1 MKTSIKNVIAAAAAI
16 TALTTAG
23 WAMAQQGPGKGGH
36 KDDCGPGHSER
47 GGKMSE
53 RMGKRMEERQAQLKT
68 ALKLNANQEAAWN
81 QYQQAMKPP
90 AAPAQPANPADWS
103 KLTTPQ
109 RLEKMQALHTERQ
122 KHMAQHLQATQQ
134 FYAALTPE
142 QQKVFDEQQNHGKH
156 GRGGHGD
163 KREHRHG

>member
-1 MKTSIKNVIAAAAAI
+1 MKTSIKRVIAAAAAM

-36 KDDCGPGHSER
+36 QDDCGPGHSER
-47 GGKMSE
+47 GGKMSD

-90 AAPAQPANPADWS
+90 AGANPTGGAADWS

-109 RLEKMQALHTERQ
+109 RLEKMQALHAERQ
-122 KHMAQHLQATQQ
+122 QHMAQHVQATQQ

-142 QQKVFDEQQNHGKH
+142 QQKVFDSMQNHGKG
-156 GRGGHGD
+156 GREGHNG

>member
-1 MKTSIKNVIAAAAAI
+1 MKTSIKTVLATAAAI

-36 KDDCGPGHSER
+36 PEDCGPGHSER

-53 RMGKRMEERQAQLKT
+53 RMGKRMEERQTQLKT
-68 ALKLNANQEAAWN
+68 ALKLNANQEAAWS

-90 AAPAQPANPADWS
+90 AAPAAMADRAEWS

-109 RLEKMQALHTERQ
+109 RLEKMQAMHAERQ
-122 KHMAQHLQATQQ
+122 KQMAQHVQATQQ

-142 QQKVFDEQQNHGKH
+142 QQKVFDTQQNHGK
-156 GRGGHGD
+156 RGHGD
-163 KREHRHG
+163 QGGKREHRHG